1 MSVVI
6 VIGLFLIGLIAGR
19 FFKSYSIVR
28 KRASLFMMWSVYL
41 LLFFLGISVGNNP
54 DVIENIPQLGWQ
66 AFLLSL
72 GAVMGSVVFV
82 ALLMLLFHRNNR
94 LS

>member
-1 MSVVI
+1 
-6 VIGLFLIGLIAGR
+6 
-19 FFKSYSIVR
+19 
-28 KRASLFMMWSVYL
+28 MMWSVYL